1 VIDHDGSSLAGQAY
15 DHIRTRLISGAW
27 PPRARLVTRR
37 IATELGVS
45 LNPVREAL
53 GRLAAEG
60 LVEHVPGAG
69 SFVPS
74 LEPQEVGELYEYR
87 EAVEPFA
94 ARKAARAIRPSE
106 LGLLSDLCDRQLTL
120 ARGLRGSPPLHGADL
135 DAWLACEER
144 FHEILI
150 RAARNR
156 FLDAALERS
165 RVLTRLFGA
174 HRDLGVAVDLSA
186 AARTWRSHRR
196 IVAALARG
204 DGDAAAR
211 HVHVA
216 LTAGARMALGS

>member
-1 VIDHDGSSLAGQAY
+1 
-15 DHIRTRLISGAW
+15 
-27 PPRARLVTRR
+27 LVTRR
-37 IATELGVS
+37 IAGDLGVS

-53 GRLAAEG
+53 FRLAAEG
-60 LVEHVPGAG
+60 LVDHVPGAG
-69 SFVPS
+69 AFVPS
-74 LEPQEVGELYEYR
+74 LDEEEVGELYEFR
-87 EAVEPFA
+87 EAIEPFA
-94 ARKAARAIRPSE
+94 ARKAARSIRSSE
-106 LGLLSDLCDRQLTL
+106 LAVLAEVCDRQLEF
-120 ARGLRGSPPLHGADL
+120 ARSLRSAPNLTGDAL